1 MRRSVNTVFYR
12 MGIDAG
18 PANVADTAHKMGIP
32 AERPNGQK
40 TLQEKDG
47 TTQAGISI
55 GQYEVRTIDQA
66 QGYGVFAAGGVLH
79 PAHFVAK
86 VVDSTGKVVYQHED
100 KASRALD
107 PKVANDVTYSMKPV
121 AAASEDP
128 LADGRESASKTG
140 TQQYLDTGGNS
151 DAWMVGF
158 TPKVSAAVWVGTD
171 KPQAMTT
178 VQGNQVFGRT
188 LPGLTWQRFMNN
200 FLTGTPEDELTDEV
214 EVNPSFRPA
223 PQVTA
228 TKAEPSPTPEPTRT
242 RHRKPRPTRSPTPQP
257 TTEPTPTS
265 TPGEPTQTPSPTP
278 KPTRTRTGPPLPP
291 GSP

>member
-1 MRRSVNTVFYR
+1 
-12 MGIDAG
+12 MGLDAG

-32 AERPNGQK
+32 AQRSNGRK

-66 QGYGVFAAGGVLH
+66 QGYGVLAAGGALH

-86 VVDSTGKVVYQHED
+86 VVDSTGRVVYQHED
-100 KASRALD
+100 KPSRAID
-107 PKVANDVTYSMKPV
+107 AKVANDVTYSMKPV

-178 VQGNQVFGRT
+178 VQGNQVYGRT
-188 LPGLTWQRFMNN
+188 LPGATWQRFMNN
-200 FLTGTPEDELTDEV
+200 YLTGTPQDKLTDEV
-214 EVNPSFRPA
+214 EVNQSFRPA
-223 PQVTA
+223 PLVTA
-228 TKAEPSPTPEPTRT
+228 SPTPSPTPEPTKT
-242 RHRKPRPTRSPTPQP
+242 RHRKPRPTPSPAPQP
-257 TTEPTPTS
+257 TTAPTPTG
-265 TPGEPTQTPSPTP
+265 TPEPTQTPSPTP
-278 KPTRTRTGPPLPP
+278 KPTRTRTGPPFPP
-291 GSP
+291 GAP